1 MRTFFL
7 LLLPVLI
14 FADDLRSILDA
25 AHQNND
31 LLLSSKFKKEA
42 KEREVE
48 SKKSDFFP
56 TVDIGASYQNTSDT
70 TLFQIRDIYAGYGKI
85 EMDIYDGG
93 IKSSLLSKTKDE
105 FRGAVHDEEQMKKS
119 LSLQIVQDFYNIKSL
134 ESSLRAKEDAGK
146 SLQEQLGRI
155 KQFYDAKLATQDD
168 IERLQASYD
177 NNLYEIEALSFEML
191 SVKKSL
197 ELKVGKE
204 IESFDASGFK
214 EAELFDLE
222 PSDEIKSLTYK
233 VSAMKN
239 SAEAL
244 EGAYYPNVK
253 LEDKYTIYGYDDIAP
268 NHPAKIDR
276 QNVLMLSLN
285 MRIFDY
291 SSTSESKQALM
302 LNSKALSQE
311 ISYMSK
317 EQKMRHEISVARVK
331 SSKLKIRSAKSALN
345 AAFSAF
351 AIINEKYNAGI
362 VDYVIY
368 LDALSAKTDAS
379 ALYEKSLNDLEVAYA
394 MFYYYGGKKLK
405 DFIK

>member
-1 MRTFFL
+1 MRNFL
-7 LLLPVLI
+7 LLLLPALI

-56 TVDIGASYQNTSDT
+56 AVDIGASYQNTSDT
-70 TLFQIRDIYAGYGKI
+70 TFFQIRDIYAGYGKI

-93 IKSSLLSKTKDE
+93 VKSSLLSQTKDE
-105 FRGAVHDEEQMKKS
+105 FRGSLHDEEQMKKS

-146 SLQEQLGRI
+146 SLEEQLERI

-177 NNLYEIEALSFEML
+177 NNLYEIEALNFEIL

-214 EAELFDLE
+214 ETELFDVE
-222 PSDEIKSLTYK
+222 PSDEIKSLSYK
-233 VSAMKN
+233 ESAIKN

-244 EGAYYPNVK
+244 EGAYYPNLK
-253 LEDKYTIYGYDDIAP
+253 LEDTYTIYGYDDIAP

-276 QNVLMLSLN
+276 QNVLMVSLN

-291 SSTSESKQALM
+291 GSTSESKQALI

-311 ISYMSK
+311 INYMSK
-317 EQKMRHEISVARVK
+317 EQKMRHEIARARVK
-331 SSKLKIRSAKSALN
+331 SSKLKIKSAKSALN
-345 AAFSAF
+345 AASSAF
-351 AIINEKYNAGI
+351 TTINEKYNAGI

-368 LDALSAKTDAS
+368 LDALSAKMDAS

-394 MFYYYGGKKLK
+394 MFYYYGGKKLE

>member
-1 MRTFFL
+1 
-7 LLLPVLI
+7 
-14 FADDLRSILDA
+14 
-25 AHQNND
+25 
-31 LLLSSKFKKEA
+31 
-42 KEREVE
+42 
-48 SKKSDFFP
+48 
-56 TVDIGASYQNTSDT
+56 VDVGASYQNTSDT

-93 IKSSLLSKTKDE
+93 VKSSLLGQTKDE
-105 FRGAVHDEEQMKKS
+105 FRGAIHDEEQMKKS

-146 SLQEQLGRI
+146 SLQEQLERI

-168 IERLQASYD
+168 IDRLQASYD
-177 NNLYEIEALSFEML
+177 NNLYEIEALNFEML

-214 EAELFDLE
+214 ETEPFDVE
-222 PSDEIKSLTYK
+222 PSDEIKSLSYRE
-233 VSAMKN
+233 SALKY

-244 EGAYYPNVK
+244 DGAYYPNLK

-276 QNVLMLSLN
+276 QNVLMLSMN

-291 SSTSESKQALM
+291 GSTSESKQALI
-302 LNSKALSQE
+302 LNSKAMSQE

-317 EQKMRHEISVARVK
+317 EQKMRHEISVARVN

-345 AAFSAF
+345 AALSAF
-351 AIINEKYNAGI
+351 ATINEKYNAGI

-394 MFYYYGGKKLK
+394 MFYYYGGKKLE

>member
-1 MRTFFL
+1 MRSVFL
-7 LLLPVLI
+7 LLLSVLI

-93 IKSSLLSKTKDE
+93 VKSSLLGQTKDE
-105 FRGAVHDEEQMKKS
+105 FRGSLHDEEQMKKS

-134 ESSLRAKEDAGK
+134 EANLRAKEDAGK
-146 SLQEQLGRI
+146 SLEEQLERI

-177 NNLYEIEALSFEML
+177 NNLYEIEALNFEIL

-214 EAELFDLE
+214 ETELFDVE
-222 PSDEIKSLTYK
+222 QSDEIKSLSYRE
-233 VSAMKN
+233 SALKN

-244 EGAYYPNVK
+244 DGAYYPNVK
-253 LEDKYTIYGYDDIAP
+253 LEDKYTIYGYDDIVP

-291 SSTSESKQALM
+291 SSTSESKQALI

-311 ISYMSK
+311 INYMSK
-317 EQKMRHEISVARVK
+317 EQKMRHEIAKARVK

-345 AAFSAF
+345 AASSAF
-351 AIINEKYNAGI
+351 TTINEKYNAGI

-394 MFYYYGGKKLK
+394 MFYYYGGKKLE